1 MRKNIALQVEQLF
14 EQPGKFA
21 GIEKFKTALESLSE
35 SDAPDETYLP
45 EYFQKLYAMRTPVKD
60 EDGNYLYLNPNLAFQ
75 DINKINDMVDML
87 SAINPMIKSPIE
99 MATNFNWY
107 YKDKIMPEDRGWDA
121 TLTQAPFP
129 GFVAGQLQK
138 LPESLL
144 EKLAMGGMAE
154 VWLARAPGAG
164 GLGKEVKFLID
175 EINSRSLNW
184 NIIGFIDDNIKKGT
198 IVHGIPI
205 LGGVK
210 WLQGKS
216 INAVCAVGNSE
227 ARFKI
232 YSSLKV
238 GLKSH

>member
-1 MRKNIALQVEQLF
+1 MLGFINDMVKTGGDDIASAQRVWKYLFDYGELTNVEKTVFKRIAPFYTWMRKNIALQIEQLF

-45 EYFQKLYAMRTPVKD
+45 EYFAKLYAMRTPIKD

-87 SAINPMIKSPIE
+87 SAINPMLKTPIE

-129 GFVAGQLQK
+129 GFIADQVQK

-144 EKLAMGGMAE
+144 EKLAMY
-154 VWLARAPGAG
+154 
-164 GLGKEVKFLID
+164 KTD
-175 EINSRSLNW
+175 E
-184 NIIGFIDDNIKKGT
+184 
-198 IVHGIPI
+198 
-205 LGGVK
+205 
-210 WLQGKS
+210 
-216 INAVCAVGNSE
+216 
-227 ARFKI
+227 
-232 YSSLKV
+232 
-238 GLKSH
+238 GLKMRKLPEYLFKQIQFRYSLAKSFPQ